1 MDSEVI
7 FIILTHANKARI
19 ICDLTEKLYTQGKR
33 VVLYSDSERTAA
45 ELDRLLWVWKQSSFI
60 PHTYLGEL
68 SISLEEPVVITNAIV
83 NNKDYDVLIQV
94 TPVADD
100 IRNQFAQAIDFA
112 EKYDTNALQ
121 RSRDRYRRL
130 QSGKVKL
137 KSMQAG
143 EFMHAP
149 V

>member
-1 MDSEVI
+1 MECEVI
-7 FIILTHANKARI
+7 FIILSHANKQHI

-33 VVLYSDSERTAA
+33 VILYSDSERITG

-60 PHTYLGEL
+60 PHICLGEL
-68 SISLEEPVVITNAIV
+68 STSLEEPVVITNGVV
-83 NNKDYDVLIQV
+83 NNMDYDVLIQV
-94 TPVADD
+94 TPAADH
-100 IRNQFAQAIDFA
+100 IRNQFALAIDFA
-112 EKYDTNALQ
+112 EKYDTNALES
-121 RSRDRYRRL
+121 SRERYRRL
-130 QSGKVKL
+130 QREKVKL